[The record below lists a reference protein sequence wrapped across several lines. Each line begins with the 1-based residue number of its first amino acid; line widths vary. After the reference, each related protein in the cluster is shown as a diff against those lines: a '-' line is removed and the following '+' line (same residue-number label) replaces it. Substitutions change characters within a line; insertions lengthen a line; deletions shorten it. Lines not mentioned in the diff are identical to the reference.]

1 MKEIIYLDTD
11 IMNSMLAQLDEGLVN
26 SFSSEEASQNSE
38 TEGQQSNRGKNA
50 GLRGRLSVNTGF
62 LPGGS
67 VSLDGSV
74 GNSGNE
80 STHQSR
86 TILEGQKDVLN
97 KAFHDYALEV
107 LTEKLLVKDL
117 LNHGLDLMEGD
128 IFLGEASYRFYD
140 FNLIKKA
147 MDHKFMGKLL
157 LMDIEK
163 LDLSLSEARK
173 ILTKPNPNAKEREK
187 LSSASDVVNAHESA
201 TPVIEIFEK
210 LNILS
215 SFASNLLEDLAV
227 IKTDRN
233 IGLLK
238 KKYLRESSEAL
249 SFRTD
254 NSREVK
260 YLMRV
265 IGKKEEIYS
274 GENLPIFQ
282 ENDLDIIPNMM
293 LDLILSSFKIVN
305 KGDLIVTPIAIYYE

>member
-11 IMNSMLAQLDEGLVN
+11 LMNSMLAQLDEGLVN
-26 SFSSEEASQNSE
+26 SFSLEEASQDLE
-38 TEGQQSNRGKNA
+38 TEGQQSTRGKNA

-80 STHQSR
+80 TTHESR

-107 LTEKLLVKDL
+107 LSEKLLDKDL
-117 LNHGLDLMEGD
+117 LSHEMDLMEGD
-128 IFLGEASYRFYD
+128 IFLGEARYRFYD
-140 FNLIKKA
+140 FNLLKKA
-147 MDHKFMGKLL
+147 MDHKFMGQLL
-157 LMDIEK
+157 LKDIEK
-163 LDLSLSEARK
+163 LDLSLNEARK
-173 ILTKPNPNAKEREK
+173 ILNKPNPNAKEREK
-187 LSSASDVVNAHESA
+187 LSSASDVVNAHDTA
-201 TPVIEIFEK
+201 TPIIEIFEK

-215 SFASNLLEDLAV
+215 SFASNLLEDLAI

-265 IGKKEEIYS
+265 IGRKEEIYT

-282 ENDLDIIPNMM
+282 ENDLDVIPNMM
-293 LDLILSSFKIVN
+293 LDLILSSFNIVK